1 MHLIIEHRT
10 FNGVCNQTA
19 RYRTKSFDLLSK
31 TVMFIEKGQ
40 IERVLERRWSCNTIS
55 LTLWNLSSNDIY
67 TINFLILK
75 PSRLFDIDHAFRSR
89 EPSSWQPPILLKS
102 AFTGMTVG
110 HFWLTTILL
119 EKPLFSF
126 KTLNKIINMA
136 FDKNKLIWLRPYAAY
151 DMHAINW
158 PDWSRGGFMVSN
170 RVQISSDW
178 LFKYTFLVT
187 TDHVSVINY
196 NRNESEWDQ

>member
-1 MHLIIEHRT
+1 MYAIIRHVIGQNRLICVRKPL
-10 FNGVCNQTA
+10 C
-19 RYRTKSFDLLSK
+19 SSK
-31 TVMFIEKGQ
+31 NGQ

-119 EKPLFSF
+119 EKPLFSL

-136 FDKNKLIWLRPYAAY
+136 FDKNKWY
-151 DMHAINW
+151 DSGHMLHMICMLSI
-158 PDWSRGGFMVSN
+158 D
-170 RVQISSDW
+170 QIDHVVASW
-178 LFKYTFLVT
+178 FPTEFKY
-187 TDHVSVINY
+187 HRSGC
-196 NRNESEWDQ
+196 

>member
-1 MHLIIEHRT
+1 MYAIIRHVIGQNRLICVRKPL
-10 FNGVCNQTA
+10 C
-19 RYRTKSFDLLSK
+19 SSK
-31 TVMFIEKGQ
+31 NGQ

-55 LTLWNLSSNDIY
+55 STLWNLSSNDIY

-119 EKPLFSF
+119 EKPLFSL
-126 KTLNKIINMA
+126 KTLNKIINMT
-136 FDKNKLIWLRPYAAY
+136 FDKNKRY
-151 DMHAINW
+151 DSGHMLHMICMLSIDQIGHVVAFQ
-158 PDWSRGGFMVSN
+158 PSSN
-170 RVQISSDW
+170 IIGLVVEIH
-178 LFKYTFLVT
+178 FLVT